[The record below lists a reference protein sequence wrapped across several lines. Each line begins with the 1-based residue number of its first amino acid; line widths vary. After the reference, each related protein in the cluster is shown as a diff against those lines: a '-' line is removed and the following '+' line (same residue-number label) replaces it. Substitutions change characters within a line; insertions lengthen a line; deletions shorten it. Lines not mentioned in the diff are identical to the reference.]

1 MRTNIEKKKNKKRKQ
16 MTKSERRFGREADR
30 ERGDKNILQACI

>member
-1 MRTNIEKKKNKKRKQ
+1 MRTNMEKKKKERKRKQ

-30 ERGDKNILQACI
+30 ERGDENIL